1 MADHYETFLTPRE
14 LLNEHYIRIMS
25 PKALEALRVFSRMEM
40 GMDDAYTFLPLAVR
54 TGNIKMV
61 AEIVEKVLA

>member
-1 MADHYETFLTPRE
+1 MADHYETFLMPRE

-54 TGNIKMV
+54 TGNIKMA